1 MYFANT
7 SGSTEYLGDI
17 LHNTTSDPNPFK
29 ELMGYLHIYLTP
41 VIIIIGVITNILSCI
56 VFLSTPMR
64 LQSSSIYLASLA
76 MSDCLFLLSLFI
88 SWFGWLKIHIAHQP
102 VWCHAVVYIAYTTS
116 FLSVWIITSFTVERY
131 AVVFYPFLVSHMS
144 SFTLH

>member
-1 MYFANT
+1 MA
-7 SGSTEYLGDI
+7 GSSSDEMVL
-17 LHNTTSDPNPFK
+17 NMTTNESDTFK
-29 ELMGYLHIYLTP
+29 ELMGYLHLYLTP
-41 VIIIIGVITNILSCI
+41 IIIIIGVTTNIVSFL
-56 VFLSTPMR
+56 VFMCTPMR

-76 MSDCLFLLSLFI
+76 LSDCLFLVSLFI

-131 AVVFYPFLVSHMS
+131 IVVCYPFLVSHMIS
-144 SFTLH
+144 R